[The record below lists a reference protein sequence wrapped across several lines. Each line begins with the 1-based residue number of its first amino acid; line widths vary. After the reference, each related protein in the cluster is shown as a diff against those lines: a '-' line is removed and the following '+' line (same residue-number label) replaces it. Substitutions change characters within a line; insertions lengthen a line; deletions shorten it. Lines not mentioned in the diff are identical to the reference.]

1 MPRSDAAALRG
12 CGNTAA
18 LEGKS
23 GMATA
28 VEFKNINKRF
38 PGVHVLKDI
47 SFRVDEGEVH
57 ALLGENGA
65 GKSTLLNILHGV
77 YPDYEGDVLL
87 HGKKVAFK
95 NPNDAIR
102 NGNISKVHQ
111 EIMVV
116 EELTV
121 GQNVTLGYEPK
132 KGTFIDFAQ
141 MHKQVD
147 AILRELNCTFESRDI
162 VRTLTAGQ
170 KQMIAIAKAVY
181 HHSNIISLDEPT
193 SSLTTKETQA
203 LFDVVRKLKKEG
215 ITFLYVSHHLDEIF
229 ELCDRASIMRDGQ
242 YIQTM
247 DVKNTTED
255 ELIHA
260 MVGRSVSAVASRQR
274 PSQVKNE
281 VVLKVEH
288 LGDDKKYK
296 DVSFELHKGEILGFY
311 GLVGA
316 GRTEVMR
323 AIIGADRQ
331 LHGSVYLK
339 GRPISGGW
347 NSTKALEAGIGLL
360 SEDRKAQGF
369 NKLASNIDNIS
380 ISSLDKYMSGAFVS
394 RAKKAANAEHFF
406 EELDINP
413 RLPEY
418 LTVNMSGGNQ
428 QKVILAKW
436 LSTDVD
442 IIIFDEPTKGVDV
455 AAKAEIY
462 RLMEDLVAEGKSLIV
477 VSSELPE
484 AMGLSDRLIVMSEG
498 RITAE
503 LKDRED
509 FDSEAILNYA
519 IGGN

>member
-1 MPRSDAAALRG
+1 M
-12 CGNTAA
+12 GN
-18 LEGKS
+18 
-23 GMATA
+23 A
-28 VEFKNINKRF
+28 VEFVKINKHF

-47 SFRVDEGEVH
+47 SFTVEEGEIH

-65 GKSTLLNILHGV
+65 GKSTLLNVLHGV
-77 YPDYEGDVLL
+77 FPADEGDVLL
-87 HGKKVAFK
+87 HGKKVSFK
-95 NPNDAIR
+95 NPNDAIL

-132 KGTFIDFAQ
+132 SGPFIDFNK
-141 MHKQVD
+141 MHKDVD
-147 AILRELNCTFESRDI
+147 AILQELNCKFTSRDI

-193 SSLTTKETQA
+193 ASLTSKETQA
-203 LFDVVRKLKKEG
+203 LFEVVRKLKKEG

-247 DVKNTTED
+247 VIKDTTEE

-260 MVGRSVSAVASRQR
+260 MVGRSVSAVAERLR
-274 PSQVKNE
+274 PSQAKEE

-288 LGDDKKYK
+288 LGDDRKYK

-323 AIIGADRQ
+323 AIMGADRQ

-339 GRPISGGW
+339 GKPVTGSW
-347 NSTKALEAGIGLL
+347 NSTKALQAGIGML

-369 NKLASNIDNIS
+369 NRLSSNIDNIS
-380 ISSLDKYMSGAFVS
+380 ISSLEKYMSGVFVS
-394 RAKKAANAEHFF
+394 NAKKRANAERYF
-406 EELDINP
+406 EELDIHP
-413 RLPEY
+413 RLPDY
-418 LTVNMSGGNQ
+418 MTVNMSGGNQ

-436 LSTDVD
+436 MSTDVD

-498 RITAE
+498 RITKV
-503 LKDRED
+503 LSDR
-509 FDSEAILNYA
+509 SEFNSDAILNYA

>member
-1 MPRSDAAALRG
+1 M
-12 CGNTAA
+12 GN
-18 LEGKS
+18 
-23 GMATA
+23 A
-28 VEFKNINKRF
+28 VEFVKINKRF

-47 SFRVDEGEVH
+47 SFTVEEGEVH

-77 YPDYEGDVLL
+77 YPEYEGEVLL
-87 HGKKVAFK
+87 HGQKVSFK
-95 NPNDAIR
+95 NPNDAIQ

-132 KGTFIDFAQ
+132 KGPFIDFGK
-141 MHKQVD
+141 MHADVD
-147 AILRELNCTFESRDI
+147 AILQELNCKFTSRDI

-193 SSLTTKETQA
+193 ASLTSKETKA
-203 LFDVVRKLKKEG
+203 LFEVVRKLKKEG

-247 DVKNTTED
+247 VIKNTTED

-260 MVGRSVSAVASRQR
+260 MVGRNVSAVAERLR
-274 PSQVKNE
+274 PSQVKEE

-288 LGDDKKYK
+288 LGDDKKYR

-323 AIIGADRQ
+323 AIMGADRQ
-331 LHGSVYLK
+331 LHGAVYLK
-339 GRPISGGW
+339 GKPVTGGW
-347 NSTKALEAGIGLL
+347 NSTKALNAGIGML
-360 SEDRKAQGF
+360 SEDRKSQGF

-380 ISSLDKYMSGAFVS
+380 ISSLEKYLSGMFVS
-394 RAKKAANAEHFF
+394 EAKKKSNAERFF
-406 EELDINP
+406 EELDIHP

-418 LTVNMSGGNQ
+418 MTVNMSGGNQ

-436 LSTDVD
+436 MSTDVD
-442 IIIFDEPTKGVDV
+442 VIIFDEPTKGVDV

-498 RITAE
+498 RITKV
-503 LKDRED
+503 LSDR
-509 FDSEAILNYA
+509 SEFNSDAILNYA

>member
-1 MPRSDAAALRG
+1 
-12 CGNTAA
+12 
-18 LEGKS
+18 
-23 GMATA
+23 MATA
-28 VEFKNINKRF
+28 VEFVKIDKKF

-47 SFRVDEGEVH
+47 SFSVEEGEIH
-57 ALLGENGA
+57 ALMGENGA

-77 YPDYEGDVLL
+77 YQEYGGEVLL
-87 HGKKVAFK
+87 HGQKVSFK
-95 NPNDAIR
+95 NPNDAIL

-132 KGTFIDFAQ
+132 NGPFIDFNK
-141 MHKQVD
+141 MHRDVD
-147 AILRELNCTFESRDI
+147 AILQELNCKFTSRDI

-193 SSLTTKETQA
+193 ASLTSNETKA
-203 LFDVVRKLKKEG
+203 LFEVVRKLRKEG
-215 ITFLYVSHHLDEIF
+215 ITFLYVSHHMDEIF
-229 ELCDRASIMRDGQ
+229 ELCDRATVFRDGQ
-242 YIQTM
+242 CVATM
-247 DVKNTTED
+247 VLKETTED

-260 MVGRSVSAVASRQR
+260 MVGRSVSSVAGRQR
-274 PSQVKNE
+274 PSQVKDE

-288 LGDDKKYK
+288 LGDDKTYK

-323 AIIGADRQ
+323 AIMGADRQ

-339 GRPISGGW
+339 GKPITGSW
-347 NSTKALEAGIGLL
+347 NSTKALRAGIGML

-380 ISSLDKYMSGAFVS
+380 ISSLEKYMNGIFISN
-394 RAKKAANAEHFF
+394 AKKKANAEHFF
-406 EELDINP
+406 EELDIHP

-418 LTVNMSGGNQ
+418 MTVNMSGGNQ

-436 LSTDVD
+436 MSTDVD

-484 AMGLSDRLIVMSEG
+484 AIGLSDRLIVMSEG
-498 RITAE
+498 RVTKVLSNRSE
-503 LKDRED
+503 
-509 FDSEAILNYA
+509 FDSDAILNYA

>member
-1 MPRSDAAALRG
+1 
-12 CGNTAA
+12 
-18 LEGKS
+18 
-23 GMATA
+23 MANA
-28 VEFKNINKRF
+28 VEFVKINKRF

-47 SFRVDEGEVH
+47 SFTVKEGEVH

-77 YPDYEGDVLL
+77 YSEYEGDVLL
-87 HGKKVAFK
+87 HGKKVSFK
-95 NPNDAIR
+95 TPNDAIL

-132 KGTFIDFAQ
+132 KGPFIDFDK
-141 MHKQVD
+141 MHADVD
-147 AILRELNCTFESRDI
+147 AILQELNCKFTSRDI

-181 HHSNIISLDEPT
+181 HPSNIISLDEPT
-193 SSLTTKETQA
+193 ASLTSKETKA
-203 LFDVVRKLKKEG
+203 LFEVVRKLKKEG

-247 DVKNTTED
+247 VIKDTTED

-260 MVGRSVSAVASRQR
+260 MVGRSVSAVAERLR
-274 PSQVKNE
+274 PSQAKEE

-288 LGDDKKYK
+288 LGDDRKYK

-323 AIIGADRQ
+323 AIMGADRQ
-331 LHGSVYLK
+331 LHGSIYLK
-339 GRPISGGW
+339 GKPITGSW
-347 NSTKALEAGIGLL
+347 NSTKALKAGIGLL

-369 NKLASNIDNIS
+369 NKLSSNIDNIS
-380 ISSLDKYMSGAFVS
+380 ISSLEKYMSGMFVS
-394 RAKKAANAEHFF
+394 DAKKKTNAEHFF
-406 EELDINP
+406 EELDIHP

-418 LTVNMSGGNQ
+418 MTVNMSGGNQ

-436 LSTDVD
+436 MSTDVD

-498 RITAE
+498 RITKV
-503 LKDRED
+503 LSDR
-509 FDSEAILNYA
+509 SEFNSDAILNYA

>member
-1 MPRSDAAALRG
+1 MG
-12 CGNTAA
+12 
-18 LEGKS
+18 
-23 GMATA
+23 TA
-28 VEFKNINKRF
+28 VEFVKINKRF

-47 SFRVDEGEVH
+47 SFTVEEGEVH

-77 YPDYEGDVLL
+77 YSEYEGDVLL
-87 HGKKVAFK
+87 HGRKAAFRD
-95 NPNDAIR
+95 PNDAIL

-132 KGTFIDFAQ
+132 KGAFIDFNR
-141 MHKQVD
+141 MHRDVD
-147 AILRELNCTFESRDI
+147 AILSQLNCRFRSRDI

-170 KQMIAIAKAVY
+170 KQMIAIAKAIY

-193 SSLTTKETQA
+193 ASLTSKETEA
-203 LFDVVRKLKKEG
+203 LFEVIRKLKADG
-215 ITFLYVSHHLDEIF
+215 ITILYVSHHLEEIF
-229 ELCDRASIMRDGQ
+229 QICDRATIMRDGE

-247 DVKNTTED
+247 NIQETTEED
-255 ELIHA
+255 LIHA
-260 MVGRSVSAVASRQR
+260 MVGRSVSAVASRLK
-274 PSQVKNE
+274 PSQAKEE
-281 VVLKVEH
+281 VVLEVKG
-288 LGDDKKYK
+288 LGDGSKYK
-296 DVSFELHKGEILGFY
+296 DVSFQLHKGEILGFY

-331 LHGSVYLK
+331 LHGTITLK
-339 GRPISGGW
+339 GKQVTGGW
-347 NSTKALEAGIGLL
+347 SSTKALKAGIGML

-369 NKLASNIDNIS
+369 NKLSSNIDNIS
-380 ISSLDKYMSGAFVS
+380 ISSLEKYMSGIFTS
-394 RAKKAANAEHFF
+394 DAKKKQNAGHFF
-406 EELDINP
+406 QELDINP
-413 RLPEY
+413 KLPEY
-418 LTVNMSGGNQ
+418 MTVNMSGGNQ

-436 LSTDVD
+436 MSTDVD

-462 RLMEDLVAEGKSLIV
+462 RLMEDLVAAGKSLIV

-503 LKDRED
+503 LTDREA
-509 FDSEAILNYA
+509 FDSDAILNYA

>member
-1 MPRSDAAALRG
+1 MG
-12 CGNTAA
+12 
-18 LEGKS
+18 
-23 GMATA
+23 TA
-28 VEFKNINKRF
+28 VEFVKINKSF

-47 SFRVDEGEVH
+47 SFTVEEGEIH
-57 ALLGENGA
+57 ALMGENGA

-87 HGKKVAFK
+87 HGQKVAFK
-95 NPNDAIR
+95 NPNDAIL

-132 KGTFIDFAQ
+132 QGPFIDFAR
-141 MHKQVD
+141 MHRDVD
-147 AILRELNCTFESRDI
+147 AILQELNCKFTSRDI

-170 KQMIAIAKAVY
+170 KQMISIAKAVY

-193 SSLTTKETQA
+193 SSLTSSETKA
-203 LFDVVRKLKKEG
+203 LFEVVRKLNKEG
-215 ITFLYVSHHLDEIF
+215 ITFLYVSHHMDEIF
-229 ELCDRASIMRDGQ
+229 ELCDRASIFRDGQ
-242 YIQTM
+242 FIQTM
-247 DVKNTTED
+247 KISETTEE

-260 MVGRSVSAVASRQR
+260 MVGRTVSAVAERLR
-274 PSQVKNE
+274 PSQAKEE
-281 VVLKVEH
+281 VVLRVEH
-288 LGDDKKYK
+288 LGDDKKYR

-323 AIIGADRQ
+323 AIMGADRQ

-339 GRPISGGW
+339 GKPISGGW
-347 NSTKALEAGIGLL
+347 NSTKALNAGIGML

-380 ISSLDKYMSGAFVS
+380 ISSLEKYMSGMFVS
-394 RAKKAANAEHFF
+394 DAKKKENAERFF
-406 EELDINP
+406 EELDIHP
-413 RLPEY
+413 RMPEY

-436 LSTDVD
+436 MSTDVD

-484 AMGLSDRLIVMSEG
+484 AMGISDRLIVMSEG
-498 RITAE
+498 RITKV
-503 LKDRED
+503 LSNR
-509 FDSEAILNYA
+509 SEFNSDAILNYA